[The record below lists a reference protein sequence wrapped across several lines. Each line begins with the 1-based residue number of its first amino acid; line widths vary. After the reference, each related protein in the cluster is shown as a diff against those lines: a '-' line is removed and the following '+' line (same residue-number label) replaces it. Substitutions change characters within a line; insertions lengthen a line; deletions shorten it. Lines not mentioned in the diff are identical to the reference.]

1 MGETFWRRWS
11 CFVQPRDIS
20 VLSSVLSSYG
30 SFPLIYV
37 LPQLIHSEILKYETT
52 QLMYNIFILVFS
64 LSLSLSL
71 FVFLPRLCKVLSS
84 ILTSTISK
92 HPRASC
98 LTEVTTLS
106 KNPVIRVSCIEETL
120 FICTYS

>member
-71 FVFLPRLCKVLSS
+71 CLPASALQSAIFDLDLNDIEASSRFVSYRGNNFK
-84 ILTSTISK
+84 
-92 HPRASC
+92 
-98 LTEVTTLS
+98 
-106 KNPVIRVSCIEETL
+106 
-120 FICTYS
+120 